1 MFYYFY
7 IYLVII
13 ATLSPILAYNKQKI
27 LQKIEIS
34 EELFY
39 TTSFILLYL
48 IILKKSRNKKIF
60 TKLDKNTLQRI
71 LGQAF
76 IVLIGLFISGFIIN
90 KENVFR
96 YKLLQKPVYT
106 VILLI
111 IAVCFFK
118 QKIDIQKILGVLLI
132 VIGTYLVEKKIIMK

>member
-1 MFYYFY
+1 MLHIF
-7 IYLVII
+7 
-13 ATLSPILAYNKQKI
+13 
-27 LQKIEIS
+27 
-34 EELFY
+34 
-39 TTSFILLYL
+39 L
-48 IILKKSRNKKIF
+48 II
-60 TKLDKNTLQRI
+60 
-71 LGQAF
+71 
-76 IVLIGLFISGFIIN
+76 LIGLFISGFIIN